1 MTTMARPVSVPASR
15 TVPAP
20 AGRRLTRSAC
30 APTVDL
36 LARHLTAIG
45 VVPGDRVLL
54 LGENDPGYLTA
65 MLALIRLDVSLVLV
79 DARQT
84 AAESVGVVG
93 RAGVRWALLGSTAD
107 LADTGRALTAVLGV
121 DRVRGYDELIAAGEE
136 GVDDTAGPASAGAV
150 EWARSGD
157 RAGAGESAGLVGGP
171 AGPFGAWAARRDA
184 ALLWSSGTTGRPK
197 GVVRSARSLIA
208 NTLVT
213 MRVMGYRP
221 DDVLFPLLPFS
232 HQYGMSLVLIWWLT
246 GCSLLVA
253 PYRRLADALDSVR
266 EHRVTAVDAA
276 PPTYHA
282 LLGLLERRPATRAGL
297 ASVRMWCVGGAPLP
311 PALAD
316 RFAAELGAPLLDG
329 YGLSEVGNVALA
341 TADNPVGCGKPLPGV
356 SVRIAEPA
364 GSTGGGAGGSAG
376 GGGAPPPPGS
386 PDRSGAAGGYGEV
399 QVRSAG
405 LMEGYLDEEGRLR
418 PVPDGWFGTG
428 DLGRLDEDGNLHV
441 VGRHRAV
448 HRMGYTLYPESIQ
461 RQAEACGAPICLVSV
476 DDERRGCQLVLFV
489 EDPQARPTGY
499 WRDRIDALLASY
511 ERPNAIEVLPRLP
524 VGSTGKVDRAQ
535 LTELAARRRG
545 TVRRDPPAA
554 TRHNQEDL

>member
-1 MTTMARPVSVPASR
+1 MTTMARPASVVAGRPVPAA
-15 TVPAP
+15 V
-20 AGRRLTRSAC
+20 GRRLTRAAC
-30 APTVDL
+30 APAVDL
-36 LARHLTAIG
+36 LARQLTGIG
-45 VVPGDRVLL
+45 VLPGDRVLL

-93 RAGVRWALLGSTAD
+93 RAKVRWVLLGSTAD
-107 LADTGRALTAVLGV
+107 LADTGRALTVVLGT
-121 DRVRGYDELIAAGEE
+121 DRVLGYDELIAA
-136 GVDDTAGPASAGAV
+136 
-150 EWARSGD
+150 
-157 RAGAGESAGLVGGP
+157 AGEAAVDPVGPGHPGGPGYPGGVGHPGGPVDPGHADGP

-197 GVVRSARSLIA
+197 GVVRSGRSLIA

-316 RFAAELGAPLLDG
+316 RFAAELGTPLLDG

-341 TADNPVGCGKPLPGV
+341 TADNPVGCGMPLPGV

-364 GSTGGGAGGSAG
+364 ADPGGGAA
-376 GGGAPPPPGS
+376 
-386 PDRSGAAGGYGEV
+386 RNAGGYGEV

-405 LMEGYLDEEGRLR
+405 LMEGYLDEHGRLR

-428 DLGRLDEDGNLHV
+428 DLGRLDEAGNLHV

-499 WRDRIDALLASY
+499 WRDRIDTLLASY

-524 VGSTGKVDRAQ
+524 VGSTGKVDRAH

-545 TVRRDPPAA
+545 TARRDPQAA
-554 TRHNQEDL
+554 TRHNQEDS